1 MKTPDPAEVNSGDRI
16 VMKSGKPPLFN
27 MDTIAAHST
36 LPEGNGG
43 TWCLPS
49 GRALADF
56 ALSAGFAAPRVW
68 LGMTPTPRQAADRS
82 SAGNLHIYATH
93 TRRRDGRDYAAGHTV
108 EER

>member
-1 MKTPDPAEVNSGDRI
+1 
-16 VMKSGKPPLFN
+16 MKSGKPHLFN

-36 LPEGNGG
+36 LPDGSGG
-43 TWCLPS
+43 PWCLPS

-68 LGMTPTPRQAADRS
+68 LGMTPEHRQAADRS
-82 SAGNLHIYATH
+82 NAGNLDLCLTSA
-93 TRRRDGRDYAAGHTV
+93 RRRDARDCVAGHAV